1 MMDQEK
7 AAKYFIVGWIKNW
20 NLYTY
25 LQVVT
30 GKSKPNVQDA
40 HKIYS
45 WLPTDKVNFIR
56 KEIKRY
62 VADNIPKLS
71 EKLFNE
77 NDNLKKLEFYKLA
90 MVKIGEK
97 STNKFDKARK
107 AYLDER
113 RFYHA
118 NNKTNELSVEQMR
131 RGSGHSWNVCK

>member
-1 MMDQEK
+1 MDQEK

-30 GKSKPNVQDA
+30 GESKPNVENA

-45 WLPTDKVNFIR
+45 WLPTFKVNFIK

-107 AYLDER
+107 NWIDER
-113 RFYHA
+113 RKFNA
-118 NNKTNELSVEQMR
+118 KTKESILIADQHDRS
-131 RGSGHSWNVCK
+131 SGHHWNVCK

>member
-62 VADNIPKLS
+62 VADNMPKLS

-77 NDNLKKLEFYKLA
+77 NDNLKKLEFYKLV

-107 AYLDER
+107 SYLDER

-118 NNKTNELSVEQMR
+118 NNKTNELSVDQMR
-131 RGSGHSWNVCK
+131 RGAGHHWNVCK